1 MRKIILLLLV
11 VVSSISMYAADAL
24 SGEFSVSASKKVAF
38 SKGNLQATTT
48 DLGANWMWG
57 FAEHQYDYVG
67 NAVANTKISG
77 NGTVSENGTVDLF
90 GWSTAATF
98 YGISKSIAESEYPGS
113 FVDWGAAV
121 GDGWFTLSKDELEY
135 LFNSRSGNKASAVAG
150 TADARYAKATVN
162 SVNGV
167 IVFPDGGSFAASEFT
182 SVASLNTANAA
193 FTTTTCTAE
202 QWSALEA
209 KGCVFLPTAGNRSG
223 QGVYEVN
230 AAGIYW
236 SSTKDGDETA
246 YAMRIKSDGFVPYD
260 WYYRYAGFSVRLVTT
275 VPQKGDTIRYTYKG
289 NTLYYLITARTG
301 GSNNNVTIVKGG
313 STSWKEEEKPTGA
326 LVIPNTI
333 EDVTGTV
340 YDVTAMY
347 ESAFKDCD
355 GITSV
360 DFSENKQLT
369 FVSRMAFFGCTALT
383 SVTLSDYI
391 TYLSDYCFHG
401 AQLTT
406 IDLKNV
412 QYICQYIF
420 DYCNIAEVHI
430 PKSVRY
436 IFDQNRLFDHAATIT
451 CDAENPYYAAIDNV
465 LYNKEI
471 TMIYALPL
479 AATHDIHI
487 PATVTSMLYQ
497 CMHEYPGTIYIN
509 SQITPTWPLEAPGD
523 NRNSP
528 AGDVFVGCG
537 LYEFYTTG
545 RYEGTTGDFGKVK
558 SLTEQLVYTVDVKA
572 GEHGSVNINDTT
584 ACNQVTIIAIADA
597 HYDFVKWSNGS
608 TDQVILLEVVS
619 DTAIVAEFALQK
631 FNVTVVAEN
640 GSVTAKDMMEV
651 PVDLSQPVEYGMKLY
666 LTATP
671 NEGYE
676 FDSWTNYD
684 PATGLTVTDNVTVTA
699 TFKAKPTALD
709 PVTCNPSSV
718 TRKLINNGQL
728 LIIRDGKVFNALGQE
743 VK

>member
-1 MRKIILLLLV
+1 MRKLFFSLLLAA
-11 VVSSISMYAADAL
+11 STISMYAADAL

-38 SKGNLQATTT
+38 SKGNLQYQAAPTPTWRFATNQW
-48 DLGANWMWG
+48 DV
-57 FAEHQYDYVG
+57 VG
-67 NAVANTKISG
+67 NATAGNVYEGEVKCNNALIANDYTGWI
-77 NGTVSENGTVDLF
+77 DLF
-90 GWSTAATF
+90 GWGTGDAPTKHTNDKSDYATF
-98 YGISKSIAESEYPGS
+98 T
-113 FVDWGAAV
+113 DWGVNAISNGGNTPNMWYTLSADEWAYLINTRTDAANKKGQAAV
-121 GDGWFTLSKDELEY
+121 GDIYGVVLLPDEWTLPSGLTFTPTPKDWTTNVY
-135 LFNSRSGNKASAVAG
+135 
-150 TADARYAKATVN
+150 
-162 SVNGV
+162 
-167 IVFPDGGSFAASEFT
+167 
-182 SVASLNTANAA
+182 
-193 FTTTTCTAE
+193 TTTE
-202 QWSALEA
+202 WGQMEA
-209 KGCVFLPTAGNRSG
+209 NGAVFLPLAGGRYSGTAVQSQNEWGL
-223 QGVYEVN
+223 YH
-230 AAGIYW
+230 
-236 SSTKDGDETA
+236 SSTISTPGSTSARVFLSVQKINPGDAEG
-246 YAMRIKSDGFVPYD
+246 IQ
-260 WYYRYAGFSVRLVTT
+260 AGQSVRLVTK

-326 LVIPNTI
+326 LVIPDTI

-360 DFSENKQLT
+360 DFSENTHLT
-369 FVSRMAFFGCTALT
+369 FVSRMAFYGCTALT

-401 AQLTT
+401 AQLTA

-420 DYCNIAEVHI
+420 DYCNITEVHI

-497 CMHEYPGTIYIN
+497 CMYEYPGTIYIN

-684 PATGLTVTDNVTVTA
+684 PATGLTVTDNITVTA
-699 TFKAKPTALD
+699 TFKTKPTALD
-709 PVTCNPSSV
+709 QITPNPSPL
-718 TRKLINNGQL
+718 TAKRLINGQL
-728 LIIRDGKVFNALGQE
+728 FIQRGDELFNAQGARVE
-743 VK
+743 